1 MPASRGISLGT
12 VSSLCPW
19 QAGSV
24 PTETSLLQGGRLD
37 ASLKGDDLCFDIFFA
52 SFKIFLFCCCH
63 FSPVIGKFLFGLVF
77 ILTVRVGK
85 IMQFFFF
92 FPKKKLIYKQRR
104 QKPLSFSHPAMT
116 AIICEQAVPEE
127 PQQMPMAIQ
136 HSSAAGSGDRP
147 VLCRARFCRN
157 RALTLVIS

>member
-1 MPASRGISLGT
+1 M
-12 VSSLCPW
+12 
-19 QAGSV
+19 

-52 SFKIFLFCCCH
+52 SFNIFLFCCCR
-63 FSPVIGKFLFGLVF
+63 FSPVIGKFLSGLVF
-77 ILTVRVGK
+77 ILTVRAGK
-85 IMQFFFF
+85 IMHFF

-104 QKPLSFSHPAMT
+104 QKPLSFSRPSMT

-136 HSSAAGSGDRP
+136 HSSAAGSRDRP
-147 VLCRARFCRN
+147 VLCWALFCGN
-157 RALTLVIS
+157 RALMLVIS